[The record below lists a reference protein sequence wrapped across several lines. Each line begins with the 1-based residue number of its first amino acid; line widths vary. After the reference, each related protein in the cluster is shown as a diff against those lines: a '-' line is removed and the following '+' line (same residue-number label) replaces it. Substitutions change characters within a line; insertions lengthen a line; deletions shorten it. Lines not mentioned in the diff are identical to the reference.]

1 LLGNGAFVEDGF
13 GGSDVVLRLGEVSA
27 ARREAGLRVLPAKVP
42 QIDASRLDV
51 GFFQSRV
58 VTNLVP
64 MEGRIQV
71 AGVDANPSGFVGNF
85 SLLEQI
91 PHGEIEDFLLEFD
104 GFLAVPF
111 KSVRHGHG
119 PLGGGFLLGLL
130 GNVDGFLKVFA
141 RVLAFSHQIQHVSG
155 SDVGRHGNR
164 RGFESLPI
172 ERQSTFQVSFPHQ
185 LLTLLDELRLLAL
198 RGSLRE

>member
-1 LLGNGAFVEDGF
+1 MQTLAA
-13 GGSDVVLRLGEVSA
+13 SSA
-27 ARREAGLRVLPAKVP
+27 ISPCWNK
-42 QIDASRLDV
+42 SRTEKSKTFCSNSTVFLQ
-51 GFFQSRV
+51 FQ
-58 VTNLVP
+58 
-64 MEGRIQV
+64 
-71 AGVDANPSGFVGNF
+71 
-85 SLLEQI
+85 
-91 PHGEIEDFLLEFD
+91 
-104 GFLAVPF
+104 F

-155 SDVGRHGNR
+155 SDVGRHRNR